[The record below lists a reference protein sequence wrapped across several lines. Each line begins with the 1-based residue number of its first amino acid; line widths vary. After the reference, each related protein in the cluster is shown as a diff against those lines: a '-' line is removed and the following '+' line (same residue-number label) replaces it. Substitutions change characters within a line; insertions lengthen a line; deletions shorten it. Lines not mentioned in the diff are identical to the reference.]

1 MMDEPKVMYRV
12 YRTVSK
18 EITDSL
24 TRVTTY
30 YLDDDGKWVRSPYAA
45 KLFKTYA
52 EADRAARG
60 LKGPYSYLAEYEIVE
75 GNELWYARRA
85 KLKHQAKKLFGL
97 PVNIPAY
104 LVADRYE
111 EEGMLEEAAMLRA
124 KK

>member
-45 KLFKTYA
+45 KLFKTFPETDQAIRELKGDYRTQ
-52 EADRAARG
+52 ADREPV
-60 LKGPYSYLAEYEIVE
+60 KGRQ
-75 GNELWYARRA
+75 LWYARKA
-85 KLKHQAKKLFGL
+85 KLKHQAKKLFRL
-97 PVNIPAY
+97 PVNIPAC

-111 EEGMLEEAAMLRA
+111 EEGMLEEAAVLRA